1 MVINGIDKMNI
12 TELNND
18 LRAKAIKLNLCQQWQ
33 SDWADNKTPQELI
46 EMYKRGIDFGIANQY
61 PSNEYIKAN
70 FDRGLLNQNL
80 VFVDE
85 DIDLTDA
92 PSGVYILNGECSGT
106 IHIAPWSVATLYLR
120 HYSNVQIEAGDFARV
135 FIRLYDDSDA
145 TVSAAENAIIKV
157 YDRRR

>member
-1 MVINGIDKMNI
+1 MD
-12 TELNND
+12 
-18 LRAKAIKLNLCQQWQ
+18 KLNEELRSEAVKKGLCAQWQ
-33 SDWADNKTPQELI
+33 ADWSDNKTPQELI

-70 FDRGLLNQNL
+70 FDRELLNRNL

-106 IHIAPWSVATLYLR
+106 IRVAPWSVATLYLR

-135 FIRLYDDSDA
+135 FIRLYDNSDA

>member
-1 MVINGIDKMNI
+1 MYSKM
-12 TELNND
+12 D
-18 LRAKAIKLNLCQQWQ
+18 KLNKELRSEAVKKGLCAKWQ
-33 SDWADNKTPQELI
+33 SDWTDNKTPQELI

-70 FDRGLLNQNL
+70 FDRELLHCNL
-80 VFVDE
+80 VFIDE
-85 DIDLTDA
+85 DIDFTNA

-106 IHIAPWSVATLYLR
+106 IRVAPWSVVTLYLR

-135 FIRLYDDSDA
+135 FIRLYDNSDA

>member
-1 MVINGIDKMNI
+1 MYSKMN
-12 TELNND
+12 
-18 LRAKAIKLNLCQQWQ
+18 KLNEELRSEAVKKGLCAKWQ

-70 FDRGLLNQNL
+70 FDRELLNRNL

-106 IHIAPWSVATLYLR
+106 IHVAPWSVATLYLR
-120 HYSNVQIEAGDFARV
+120 HDTNVQIEAGDFARV
-135 FIRLYDDSDA
+135 FIRLYDNSNA
-145 TVSAAENAIIKV
+145 TVSAAENAIVKV
-157 YDRRR
+157 YDRRG

>member
-1 MVINGIDKMNI
+1 MYSKM
-12 TELNND
+12 D
-18 LRAKAIKLNLCQQWQ
+18 KLNEELRSEAVKKGLCAKWQ
-33 SDWADNKTPQELI
+33 SDWVDNKTPQELI

-70 FDRGLLNQNL
+70 FDRELLNRNL

-135 FIRLYDDSDA
+135 FIRLYDNSDA

>member
-1 MVINGIDKMNI
+1 MD
-12 TELNND
+12 
-18 LRAKAIKLNLCQQWQ
+18 KLNEELRSEAVKKGLCAQWQ
-33 SDWADNKTPQELI
+33 ADWADNKTPQELI

-70 FDRGLLNQNL
+70 FDRELLNRNL

-106 IHIAPWSVATLYLR
+106 IRVAPWSVATLYLR

-145 TVSAAENAIIKV
+145 TASAAESTVVKV